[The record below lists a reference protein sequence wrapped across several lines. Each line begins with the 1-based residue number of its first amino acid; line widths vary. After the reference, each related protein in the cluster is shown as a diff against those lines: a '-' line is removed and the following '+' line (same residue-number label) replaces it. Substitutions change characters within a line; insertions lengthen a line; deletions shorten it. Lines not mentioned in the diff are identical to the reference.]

1 MFDINVETVGNV
13 AVVQCA
19 GRLVQSDAA
28 FRLRDTI
35 LSHANARV
43 VVVDLSEVDAIEGG
57 GLGMLA
63 YIQRWARDHNLK
75 LKLFNPSNKVQDGL
89 NRAWM
94 PTLDIATI
102 DELIALL
109 DHGEGRELVSHPQRG
124 SWETGRNNTR

>member
-1 MFDINVETVGNV
+1 VFDINVETIGEI

-19 GRLVQSDAA
+19 GRLVHSDAA
-28 FRLRDTI
+28 FQLRDII

-75 LKLFNPSNKVQDGL
+75 LKLFNPSNRVQDGL

-94 PTLDIATI
+94 PTLDIATT

-109 DHGEGRELVSHPQRG
+109 QHGNEERVTQP
-124 SWETGRNNTR
+124 

>member
-1 MFDINVETVGNV
+1 VFDINVETIGEI

-19 GRLVQSDAA
+19 GRLVHSDAA
-28 FRLRDTI
+28 FRLRDII

-63 YIQRWARDHNLK
+63 HIQRWARDHNLK
-75 LKLFNPSNKVQDGL
+75 LKLFNPSNRVQDGL

-94 PTLDIATI
+94 PTLDIATT

-109 DHGEGRELVSHPQRG
+109 QHGNEERVTQP
-124 SWETGRNNTR
+124 

>member
-1 MFDINVETVGNV
+1 VFDISVETVGDV
-13 AVVQCA
+13 AVVQCS
-19 GRLVQSDAA
+19 GRLVHSDAA
-28 FRLRDTI
+28 YRLRDII

-43 VVVDLSEVDAIEGG
+43 VVVDLSEVDAIGGG

-89 NRAWM
+89 NRTWM
-94 PTLDIATI
+94 PTLDIATT

-109 DHGEGRELVSHPQRG
+109 ERGNMERGTHP
-124 SWETGRNNTR
+124 

>member
-1 MFDINVETVGNV
+1 MFDINVETIGEI

-19 GRLVQSDAA
+19 GRLVHSDAA
-28 FRLRDTI
+28 FQLRDII

-75 LKLFNPSNKVQDGL
+75 LKLFNPSNRVQDGL

-94 PTLDIATI
+94 PTLDIATT

-109 DHGEGRELVSHPQRG
+109 QHGNEERVTQP
-124 SWETGRNNTR
+124 